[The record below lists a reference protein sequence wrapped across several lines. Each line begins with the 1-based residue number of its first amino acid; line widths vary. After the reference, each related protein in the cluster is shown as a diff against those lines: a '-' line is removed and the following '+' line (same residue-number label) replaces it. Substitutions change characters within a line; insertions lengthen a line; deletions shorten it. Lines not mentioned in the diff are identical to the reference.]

1 MQITEINA
9 DLVRQRDQ
17 IPHDVNAR
25 RITWLNDNI
34 NSQIIPRAVQ
44 LLIHQYELSNGP
56 DTQCSR
62 SFEQIYGIPCQ
73 HTLKNLITRGTII
86 TASHFNHY

>member
-9 DLVRQRDQ
+9 DLVHQQDQ
-17 IPHDVNAR
+17 IPHDVNAC

-34 NSQIIPRAVQ
+34 NSQIIPRVVR

-56 DTQCSR
+56 DT
-62 SFEQIYGIPCQ
+62 
-73 HTLKNLITRGTII
+73 
-86 TASHFNHY
+86 